1 MGTKY
6 GDVLVQFVYGADKSP
21 MMLKK
26 GEKEYY
32 YLYNSQNDVIGL
44 IDSDGKQVVN
54 YSYDAWGKQT
64 GLTDTSGENIGKL
77 NPFRYRAYCYDD
89 DTKLYVTASRY
100 YDPELCRFLCAD
112 NFDVAK
118 AQMFSM
124 NGKNLYV
131 YCCNNPVNAVDEEGS
146 LAQVVGV
153 IEKLLETPY
162 GRFLIFG
169 LLGGVTYWRLFRE
182 VLMALLVISQQLYW

>member
-1 MGTKY
+1 MNMTSRKEYSYTTGTLGTAVKTDLFTYRTSGWKDQLISYNGSSISYDAVGNITAYQGKTLTWYRGSLLQSLTLNGKKAVYYYDSEGHRVQWKDLNGTSHKNYWCGNKLMGTKY

-77 NPFRYRAYCYDD
+77 N
-89 DTKLYVTASRY
+89 L
-100 YDPELCRFLCAD
+100 
-112 NFDVAK
+112 
-118 AQMFSM
+118 
-124 NGKNLYV
+124 
-131 YCCNNPVNAVDEEGS
+131 S
-146 LAQVVGV
+146 L
-153 IEKLLETPY
+153 IH
-162 GRFLIFG
+162 I
-169 LLGGVTYWRLFRE
+169 
-182 VLMALLVISQQLYW
+182 